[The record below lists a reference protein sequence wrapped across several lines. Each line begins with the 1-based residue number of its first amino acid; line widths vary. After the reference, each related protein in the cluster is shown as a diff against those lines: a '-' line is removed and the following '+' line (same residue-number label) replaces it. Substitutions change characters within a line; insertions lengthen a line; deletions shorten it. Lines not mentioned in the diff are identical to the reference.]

1 MPSAPSSTKKIDATP
16 SRSLAPHSPS
26 LLRARDVAALLAIS
40 VRCVWRLVAS
50 GDLPRPI
57 KLGGSTRWRAC
68 DLDAFIAE
76 AGAEQRTGVGARR

>member
-1 MPSAPSSTKKIDATP
+1 MPAVGPSDPPPNVGPKVPA
-16 SRSLAPHSPS
+16 
-26 LLRARDVAALLAIS
+26 LLRVSDVAALLAIS

-68 DLDAFIAE
+68 DLEAFIAE
-76 AGAEQRTGVGARR
+76 CGAERKAGVRARR

>member
-1 MPSAPSSTKKIDATP
+1 MSTRHPTTSESQDDVSSVA
-16 SRSLAPHSPS
+16 RSHPPA
-26 LLRARDVAALLAIS
+26 LLRAVDVATLLAIS

-68 DLDAFIAE
+68 DLEAFIAE
-76 AGAEQRTGVGARR
+76 CRAERKTGVRARR

>member
-1 MPSAPSSTKKIDATP
+1 MTTGRSTAIENRDDVSPVA
-16 SRSLAPHSPS
+16 RVHSPA
-26 LLRARDVAALLAIS
+26 LLRAADVAALLAIS

-68 DLDAFIAE
+68 DLEAFIAE